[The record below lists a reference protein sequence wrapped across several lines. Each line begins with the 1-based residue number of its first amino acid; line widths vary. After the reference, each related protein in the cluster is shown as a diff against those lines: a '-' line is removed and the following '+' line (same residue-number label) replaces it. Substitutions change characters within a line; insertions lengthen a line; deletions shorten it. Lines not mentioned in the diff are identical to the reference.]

1 MFAGRQMYYV
11 DAYIFIIIK
20 YFYVNKNK
28 IYKNTT
34 INVIKKKHNFDN
46 NTNDTLII
54 LIVCI
59 HFE

>member
-1 MFAGRQMYYV
+1 MFAGRQIYYV

-34 INVIKKKHNFDN
+34 INVIKKHNFDN

-54 LIVCI
+54 LIVCV